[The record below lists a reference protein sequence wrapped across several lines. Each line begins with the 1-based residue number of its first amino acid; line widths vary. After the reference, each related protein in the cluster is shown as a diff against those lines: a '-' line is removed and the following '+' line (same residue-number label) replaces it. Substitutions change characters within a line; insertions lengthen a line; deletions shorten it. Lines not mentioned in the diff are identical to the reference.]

1 MTWNGASTPGFPS
14 AQQPRAGAKSLRI
27 LRIRYLGSEGRDS
40 DPRRRSNLK
49 SLERRAPEN
58 GAGGQPR
65 HQIDWSALVYTD
77 GLGAGLN
84 GSWRSAT
91 SVAGRDAIAPDT
103 LRFSALD
110 TVNLM
115 LLVDLSRLPATRGQ
129 PWAHGMRVAFLVLNL
144 FDRRQSVQDSAGMT
158 PLAFRAGLSRSHRP
172 HRLTHRPQI
181 LPIAAKISTS
191 SSACAR
197 AGYATF
203 GAWAQATRKK

>member
-1 MTWNGASTPGFPS
+1 M
-14 AQQPRAGAKSLRI
+14 
-27 LRIRYLGSEGRDS
+27 
-40 DPRRRSNLK
+40 
-49 SLERRAPEN
+49 
-58 GAGGQPR
+58 
-65 HQIDWSALVYTD
+65 YTD

-144 FDRRQSVQDSAGMT
+144 FDRPQSVQDSAGMT
-158 PLAFRAGLSRSHRP
+158 PLAFRAGLSRS
-172 HRLTHRPQI
+172 HRPQI